1 MSKKNLTSYLSGGV
15 EKHTDGSFTIY
26 GYIENKSGDEVAMHK
41 IRYCGYP
48 ISHARKMFKIDLNDL
63 KELLEENNILT
74 NDSYI
79 RYGHTI
85 WTNQPPTKQA
95 RFMWAFWVEA

>member
-1 MSKKNLTSYLSGGV
+1 MNKKNLTSYLSGGV

-48 ISHARKMFKIDLNDL
+48 INRARKMFKIDLNDL

-85 WTNQPPTKQA
+85 WFNQPNQTSPL
-95 RFMWAFWVEA
+95 MWAFWVEA